1 MTDMPLSQP
10 VVLDYTQWSLG
21 ILLRYNVFSNE
32 CGRTGE
38 LSVSCVDKCDRCT
51 MQCEL
56 HKIW

>member
-1 MTDMPLSQP
+1 MPLSQP

-38 LSVSCVDKCDRCT
+38 LSVPCVDKCDRCT